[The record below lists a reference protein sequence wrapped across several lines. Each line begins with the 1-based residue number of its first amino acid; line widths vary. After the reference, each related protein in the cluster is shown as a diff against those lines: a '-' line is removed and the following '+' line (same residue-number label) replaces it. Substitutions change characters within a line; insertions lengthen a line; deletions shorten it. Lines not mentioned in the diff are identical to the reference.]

1 MVCFLEVAEKIIFL
15 RKYSTKYSTGEIWMM
30 LGFGSPSSEF

>member
-1 MVCFLEVAEKIIFL
+1 MACVLEMAEKNIFL
-15 RKYSTKYSTGEIWMM
+15 RKYSTKYSTGEIWMV